1 MIPCVPEQA
10 CIVILN
16 FGTTGNLLDWE
27 ELLISNGKIDV
38 AKLVSFLPHRKTLSR
53 HNPSRF
59 WKTLTNDY
67 IGNSALLVDR
77 KYFDGDYWDSLYFS
91 VTKEQY
97 EKSIQQAG
105 D

>member
-38 AKLVSFLPHRKTLSR
+38 AKLVSFLPQIVEDEDLDEMPWPNYTESHLM
-53 HNPSRF
+53 N
-59 WKTLTNDY
+59 
-67 IGNSALLVDR
+67 
-77 KYFDGDYWDSLYFS
+77 
-91 VTKEQY
+91 
-97 EKSIQQAG
+97 
-105 D
+105 